1 MNFATP
7 SSRFKRDAIQQPA
20 PMNFYAP
27 PKGVEY
33 SNSGVMND
41 SADAQGVI
49 PTPAPQQQYF
59 KPAPAATRPGAVPT
73 PGAESYALPVM
84 QGLQNSQ
91 VPATT
96 DLGTQAVAIGAN
108 TLAGAAGGALTGA
121 SIGAAGGPIGAAGG
135 AAIGAG
141 VALVSSGLN
150 AWMNNKQARAE
161 RDRLSA
167 LKADA
172 ERIRNEDLARN
183 QKWMVQNRLDSL
195 AAAAEDRRRFNA
207 NQARQDMQNTAVRL
221 QAALA
226 NNASLRDHWAKYGF
240 N

>member
-1 MNFATP
+1 
-7 SSRFKRDAIQQPA
+7 
-20 PMNFYAP
+20 MNFYAP
-27 PKGVEY
+27 PKGVQY
-33 SNSGVMND
+33 SNSGVIND
-41 SADAQGVI
+41 GAEAQGTL
-49 PTPAPQQQYF
+49 PAAAPQQKYF
-59 KPAPAATRPGAVPT
+59 KPEPDATRPGAVPT
-73 PGAESYALPVM
+73 PGAESFALPVM
-84 QGLQNSQ
+84 NGLQNSQ

-96 DLGTQAVAIGAN
+96 DTGTQIAAVAGD
-108 TLAGAAGGALTGA
+108 TLAGAASGALSGA
-121 SIGAAGGPIGAAGG
+121 AIGAAGGPIGAGAG

-150 AWMNNKQARAE
+150 AWLSNKQARSE
-161 RDRLSA
+161 RDRQTA
-167 LKADA
+167 LKSDA
-172 ERIRNEDLARN
+172 NRIRQEDISRNE
-183 QKWMVQNRLDSL
+183 KWMVQNHLDSL

>member
-1 MNFATP
+1 MDFATP

-27 PKGVEY
+27 PKGVQY
-33 SNSGVMND
+33 SNSGVIND
-41 SADAQGVI
+41 GADAQG
-49 PTPAPQQQYF
+49 TLPAAVPQQKYF
-59 KPAPAATRPGAVPT
+59 RPEPDATRPGAVPT
-73 PGAESYALPVM
+73 PGVESYALPVI

-96 DLGTQAVAIGAN
+96 DFGTQAVAVGAN
-108 TLAGAAGGALTGA
+108 TLAGAASGALTGA

-150 AWMNNKQARAE
+150 AWMDNKQARAA
-161 RDRLSA
+161 RDQQEA
-167 LKADA
+167 LKADSN
-172 ERIRNEDLARN
+172 RIRQEEIARDE
-183 QKWMVQNRLDSL
+183 KWRIQNHMDSL
-195 AAAAEDRRRFNA
+195 AAAKEDRRRFNA
-207 NQARQDMQNTAVRL
+207 NLARQNMQDTAVRL
-221 QAALA
+221 QGAIA
-226 NNASLRDHWAKYGF
+226 NNASLREHWAKYGF